1 VPSIMR
7 PTKPRYIL
15 IAIVSAAVISAGLDV
30 FSQNNKENPRP
41 IRMGI
46 TFKDLAVVDPAD
58 ARIALEIWQ
67 RKLND
72 IIGNYDLEPENY
84 FFEDMPSLINSMKTG
99 KINAAAIPCVDY
111 IISREKLTVVPILVP
126 TRGEDI
132 LETNILL
139 VHRHSELTDLSG
151 LESRNLII
159 EKGERGRI
167 ALLWLD
173 TLLLKRGLSESRNFL
188 RSVRMVDK
196 VSQAVLPVFFRQADA
211 CIVTLDSWKTLCEL
225 NPQLKK
231 QLHILEQSPGYLGAV
246 FVIKKNLSLQNR
258 ERFVKAVFAA
268 QAKTE
273 LKQILMLF
281 RFSGMVKFKQS
292 YLKTIEALVKENNA
306 LKSKRDQ
313 KKNEANQDAKS
324 KKESARNDHGGE

>member
-1 VPSIMR
+1 MR
-7 PTKPRYIL
+7 PTKPRYTL
-15 IAIVSAAVISAGLDV
+15 IIIVSAAVISAGPDA
-30 FSQNNKENPRP
+30 FSQDNKESSGP

-72 IIGNYDLEPENY
+72 IIGDYDLQPENY
-84 FFEDMPSLINSMKTG
+84 FFEDMPSLINAMKTG

-111 IISREKLTVVPILVP
+111 IISREKLAVVPILVP
-126 TRGEDI
+126 TRGEDV
-132 LETNILL
+132 LETYILL

-173 TLLLKRGLSESRNFL
+173 TLLLKRGLPESKNFL

-258 ERFVKAVFAA
+258 ERFVKTVLAA
-268 QAKTE
+268 QMKTE

-281 RFSGMVKFKQS
+281 RFNGMVKFKQS

-324 KKESARNDHGGE
+324 KKESARNDHGGG

>member
-1 VPSIMR
+1 MR
-7 PTKPRYIL
+7 PAKPRYTL
-15 IAIVSAAVISAGLDV
+15 IIIVSAAVISAGPDA

-41 IRMGI
+41 IRLGI

-67 RKLND
+67 KKLND
-72 IIGNYDLEPENY
+72 IIGDYDLVPENY
-84 FFEDMPSLINSMKTG
+84 FFEDMPSLINAMKTG

-111 IISREKLTVVPILVP
+111 IISREKLAVVPILVP
-126 TRGEDI
+126 TRGEDV
-132 LETNILL
+132 LETYILL

-173 TLLLKRGLSESRNFL
+173 TLLLKRGLPESKNFH
-188 RSVRMVDK
+188 RSVRKVDK

-246 FVIKKNLSLQNR
+246 FVIKKNLPLQKR
-258 ERFVKAVFAA
+258 ERFVKTVLAA
-268 QAKTE
+268 QAKPA

-281 RFSGMVKFKQS
+281 RFNGMVKFKQS

-313 KKNEANQDAKS
+313 KKNKANQDAKS
-324 KKESARNDHGGE
+324 KKESTRNDHGGG

>member
-1 VPSIMR
+1 MR
-7 PTKPRYIL
+7 PTKPRYTL
-15 IAIVSAAVISAGLDV
+15 IIIVSAAVISAGLDV
-30 FSQNNKENPRP
+30 FSQDNKESSEL

-84 FFEDMPSLINSMKTG
+84 FFEDMPSLINALKTG

-111 IISREKLTVVPILVP
+111 IIISREKLAVVPILVP
-126 TRGEDI
+126 TREEDV
-132 LETNILL
+132 LETYILL

-173 TLLLKRGLSESRNFL
+173 TLLLRRGLPESRNFL
-188 RSVRMVDK
+188 RFVRMVDK

-246 FVIKKNLSLQNR
+246 FVMKKNLPLQNR
-258 ERFVKAVFAA
+258 ERFVKYALAA

-281 RFSGMVKFKQS
+281 RFNHLAKFKQS

-313 KKNEANQDAKS
+313 KKNKANQDAKS

>member
-1 VPSIMR
+1 MR
-7 PTKPRYIL
+7 PTEPRYIL

-30 FSQNNKENPRP
+30 FSQNNKENLRP

-84 FFEDMPSLINSMKTG
+84 FFEDMPSLINAMKTG

-111 IISREKLTVVPILVP
+111 IISREKLAVVPILVP
-126 TRGEDI
+126 TRGEDV
-132 LETNILL
+132 LETYILL

-167 ALLWLD
+167 TLLWLD
-173 TLLLKRGLSESRNFL
+173 TLLLKRGLPESRNFL

-246 FVIKKNLSLQNR
+246 FVIKKNLPLQKR
-258 ERFVKAVFAA
+258 ERFVKTVLAA
-268 QAKTE
+268 QAKPE

-281 RFSGMVKFKQS
+281 RFNGMVKFKQS
-292 YLKTIEALVKENNA
+292 HLKTIEALVKENNA

-313 KKNEANQDAKS
+313 KKNKANQDAKS
-324 KKESARNDHGGE
+324 KKESTRNDHGGE

>member
-1 VPSIMR
+1 MR
-7 PTKPRYIL
+7 PTKPRYTL
-15 IAIVSAAVISAGLDV
+15 IIIVSAAVISAGPDA
-30 FSQNNKENPRP
+30 FSQDNKESSGS

-46 TFKDLAVVDPAD
+46 TFKDLAVVNPAD

-72 IIGNYDLEPENY
+72 IIGDHDLQPENY
-84 FFEDMPSLINSMKTG
+84 FFEDMPSLINAMKTG

-111 IISREKLTVVPILVP
+111 IRSREKLAVVPILVP
-126 TRGEDI
+126 TREEDV
-132 LETNILL
+132 LETYILL

-173 TLLLKRGLSESRNFL
+173 TLLLKRGLPESRNFL

-246 FVIKKNLSLQNR
+246 FVIKKNLPLQKR
-258 ERFVKAVFAA
+258 ERFVKTVLAA
-268 QAKTE
+268 QAKPE

-281 RFSGMVKFKQS
+281 RFNGMVKFKQS

-313 KKNEANQDAKS
+313 KKNKANQDAKS
-324 KKESARNDHGGE
+324 KKESTRNDHGGK